1 MFIAVCVCLFVQG
14 LAASR
19 DDVINLV
26 AAASHDGSGHLH
38 FDEFLDL
45 MSARRL
51 PGMDSKLA
59 AALEDKWVFRG
70 GGGSC
75 SADTVFGV
83 VQLCLHAGPDCPCD
97 CAAVA
102 G

>member
-1 MFIAVCVCLFVQG
+1 MFIAVCVCLIVQG

-51 PGMDSKLA
+51 PGMDPKLA

-70 GGGSC
+70 GGGW
-75 SADTVFGV
+75 
-83 VQLCLHAGPDCPCD
+83 QLSSRHRVRRA
-97 CAAVA
+97 AAVPA
-102 G
+102 CCCGLSL

>member
-70 GGGSC
+70 VSC
-75 SADTVFGV
+75 PADTVFGV
-83 VQLCLHAGPDCPCD
+83 LQLCLRAVAECPCD
-97 CAAVA
+97 CLTVT